1 MRTVLL
7 VVAAGVF
14 PALWVETAA
23 GAECG
28 VPVTPFELASEL
40 EVGSA
45 GLPGQLA
52 GVPFSVVS
60 LEQMALYWPG
70 CGQDCV
76 SFQFEGA
83 TECGDL
89 AATPIDAS
97 YLALH
102 PGALEPTLIA
112 NVAADQTA
120 SGKWRISAQG
130 WVMPGTAPQSA
141 AAGYT
146 FELGTRD
153 VIDLTSSGGTAPLP
167 LDIGIRAGTWIGLE
181 SCGDDGFFRWNP
193 LRDLRFRVT
202 ERPPSGSPRTL
213 VSTVFYDQFVLVD
226 DVYPVEATP
235 GSTLTV
241 DVFLRVSANATGAQ
255 DTFGNLCEGG
265 RALLDMDPRIAF
277 LDLGGGSPA
286 HDGIQLLFS
295 PDPALGF
302 APRSGIDYAPVP
314 EPGSTAS
321 AVAALGAVALA
332 RRRIRS

>member
-1 MRTVLL
+1 MRKALL

-14 PALWVETAA
+14 PALWVETAT
-23 GAECG
+23 GGECG
-28 VPVTPFELASEL
+28 VPVTPFEFASEL
-40 EVGSA
+40 EAGSG

-76 SFQFEGA
+76 SLQFEGA

-97 YLALH
+97 YLAIY
-102 PGALEPTLIA
+102 PGTQEPTLIS
-112 NVAADQTA
+112 NVAADQTT
-120 SGKWRISAQG
+120 SGKWSISAQG
-130 WVMPGTAPQSA
+130 WVMPDIAPQSA

-153 VIDLTSSGGTAPLP
+153 VIDLTSSGTDPLP
-167 LDIGIRAGTWIGLE
+167 LEIGIRAGTWIGLE
-181 SCGDDGFFRWNP
+181 ACGQDGFFRWNP
-193 LRDLRFRVT
+193 LRDLRLRVT
-202 ERPPSGSPRTL
+202 EQPPSGSPRTL
-213 VSTVFYDQFVLVD
+213 VSTVFYDAFVLVD

-241 DVFLRVSANATGAQ
+241 DVFLRISANATGAQ
-255 DTFGNLCEGG
+255 DAFGNLCEGA

-277 LDLGGGSPA
+277 LDLAGGSPA
-286 HDGIQLLFS
+286 YDGIQLLFS

-302 APRSGIDYAPVP
+302 APRSGLVYAPVP
-314 EPGSTAS
+314 EPRSIAS
-321 AVAALGAVALA
+321 AVAALGVLVLA
-332 RRRIRS
+332 RRRTCS